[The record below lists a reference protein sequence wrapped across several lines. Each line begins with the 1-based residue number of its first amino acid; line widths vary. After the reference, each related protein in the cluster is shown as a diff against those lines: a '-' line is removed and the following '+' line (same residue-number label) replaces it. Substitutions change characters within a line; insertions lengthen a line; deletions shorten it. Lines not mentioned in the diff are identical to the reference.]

1 MLPKRFNA
9 LRELSHTVP
18 PEQAKGLL
26 RSARRAETGF
36 AGGAKPALPAGRNR
50 LCRRAETGFAGR
62 PGSDDAL
69 GHHRVGDLVEAGD
82 VRARDEVVFPP
93 VLLCGGGDM
102 VVDADHDFFELRVH
116 FVEGPGQAH

>member
-36 AGGAKPALPAGRNR
+36 AGGVKPALPAGRVQTMPWAIIASATLWKPAMFAPATR
-50 LCRRAETGFAGR
+50 SFSRPYSFAAEAIWW
-62 PGSDDAL
+62 
-69 GHHRVGDLVEAGD
+69 
-82 VRARDEVVFPP
+82 
-93 VLLCGGGDM
+93 
-102 VVDADHDFFELRVH
+102 
-116 FVEGPGQAH
+116 